1 MSSIEQRMPSWWLPE
16 DLEDHIES
24 RVVLEERYWGLRQI
38 DALRRQTSL
47 SDFKYLEIKGH
58 ALYC

>member
-1 MSSIEQRMPSWWLPE
+1 MPSWWLPE